1 MVSYTLITLGGL
13 LVASLVVRK
22 ELKKMSVA
30 LDNLKK
36 EVAETKT
43 VNKSVLTLIAG
54 LADQI
59 RELIDDEDALLELAN
74 ELDAEQAKFAD
85 VLRANTPEVTP
96 VAEETPA

>member
-1 MVSYTLITLGGL
+1 MVSYTLITLGSL

-85 VLRANTPEVTP
+85 VLRALLSPSTLGCLRK
-96 VAEETPA
+96 